1 MGLLDNRRVKKAMD
15 TLVASRSS
23 TGSDVVQAID
33 KLKQVGPTTVPKL
46 IEALSLS
53 RNRENI
59 VAVLVAMVNGET
71 LPTFINS
78 LDNASPP
85 RVIAGVVDT
94 LSRSNKYDPN
104 RLLSLFTNS
113 RVSREN
119 LEKILVAQRERLR
132 PDPLLRLLN
141 VVSKDERNVIMRL
154 ISQVANEEMVPEF
167 IQHLRTED
175 WTIRLHLTRVLSR
188 FKTEAVRD
196 VLTRLLEDPHM
207 EIRMAALEGL
217 IALRMPFDVGPL
229 CQLLREPDAMLRAK
243 AVEVLLECL
252 QDGTEEVRRK
262 TVEGLGAVGDT
273 QTLKEFLGTLK
284 DQDWWVTVRVADAFG
299 AYGGTK
305 IVGTVLTLLKEE
317 DSFIRQC
324 AFEILHTVKDE
335 QAFGSLVR
343 ALKDKEIRER
353 AVDALTALGDKRA
366 VPVFVSMLEGD
377 DAEATFIAIRA
388 LVALGDPQAI
398 HPLLVQFDNPDEEV
412 RREAL
417 RAVAVL
423 TDEGYAQDVLHAV
436 MSVRDNSTGEV
447 KVLANKM
454 ATSIIKRFGAKVMPQ
469 RSLKNVSDT
478 EETHEAETHEAETPV
493 SHTPSRADNGTKK
506 NEESMDVTNLEA
518 GVVLVDRYRVV
529 RRVGQ
534 GGFSTVFLVE
544 DTVVH
549 EEVILKILDPKIAL
563 DDGMIKRFI
572 HELRYARK
580 VTHENVV
587 RIYDFITLGS
597 GYAISMEYFLSHNL
611 ADELRDG
618 KPLNVNRG
626 VKIVWEICRGIGAAH
641 QADVVHRDMKPPN
654 ILIDDNRVVKI
665 VDFGVAAV
673 TSDMSTRLTR
683 IGTVLGTPTYMAPEQ
698 VRSRTID
705 ARTDIYSLG
714 VIMYEM
720 FTGKP
725 PYIGEDM
732 AVLFQHVE
740 GNPVLPRQVNP
751 ELAPEL
757 EAIILKAMAV
767 DPEQRFQSSE
777 ELRKSLVE
785 FARQKR

>member
-1 MGLLDNRRVKKAMD
+1 MGLLDNYKVKKAIE
-15 TLVASRSS
+15 TLVTSRAS
-23 TGSDVVQAID
+23 TGSDVVQAAD
-33 KLKQVGPTTVPKL
+33 KLKQIGPTTVPKL
-46 IEALSLS
+46 LEALSIS

-59 VAVLVAMVNGET
+59 VSVLVALVNGET
-71 LPTFINS
+71 LPTFIDS
-78 LDNASPP
+78 LNNGSPP
-85 RVIAGVVDT
+85 KVISGVVDT
-94 LSRSNKYDPN
+94 LSRSTKYDPH
-104 RLLSLFTNS
+104 RLLSLFTNA
-113 RVSREN
+113 RVSREH
-119 LEKILVAQRERLR
+119 LEKILVSQKERLR
-132 PDPLLRLLN
+132 PDPLLRLIT
-141 VVSKDERNVIMRL
+141 VVGKDERSVILRL
-154 ISQVANEEMVPEF
+154 ISQVATEEMVPEL

-175 WTIRLHLTRVLSR
+175 WTVRLHLTRILSR
-188 FKTEAVRD
+188 FKTESVRD
-196 VLTRLLEDPHM
+196 TLIRLLTDPHT
-207 EIRMAALEGL
+207 EIRMEALKSL
-217 IALRMPFDVGPL
+217 IALDMPFDVGSL
-229 CQLLREPDAMLRAK
+229 CQLLRDPDDMLRAK

-252 QDGTEEVRRK
+252 QDGSEDVRRK

-273 QTLKEFLGTLK
+273 ETLKAFLHTLK
-284 DQDWWVTVRVADAFG
+284 GQDWWVTVRVADAFG

-305 IVGTVLTLLKEE
+305 IVGTVLSLLKEE

-366 VPVFVSMLEGD
+366 VPVFISMLEGD
-377 DAEATFIAIRA
+377 DTEATFIAIRA

-398 HPLLVQFDNPDEEV
+398 HPLLIQLDNPDESIS
-412 RREAL
+412 REAL

-423 TDEGYAQDVLHAV
+423 TDEGSAQDVLHAV
-436 MSVRDNSTGEV
+436 MSVRDSSTGEL
-447 KVLANKM
+447 KLLANKM
-454 ATSIIKRFGAKVMPQ
+454 ATSIIKRFGAKIMPQ
-469 RSLKNVSDT
+469 RPLKSVSGDGE
-478 EETHEAETHEAETPV
+478 EETFNGDKTPV
-493 SHTPSRADNGTKK
+493 SNTPVPVVHGGDKDGEKI
-506 NEESMDVTNLEA
+506 DVVNLEA
-518 GVVLVDRYRVV
+518 GVMLADRYRVI

-534 GGFSTVFLVE
+534 GGFSTVFLVD

-549 EEVILKILDPKIAL
+549 EEVIIKILDPKIAL
-563 DDGMIKRFI
+563 DEGMIKRFI

-580 VTHENVV
+580 VTHENVI

-597 GYAISMEYFLSHNL
+597 AYAISMEYFPSHNL
-611 ADELRDG
+611 ADELRSG
-618 KPLNVNRG
+618 QPLNINHG
-626 VKIVWEICRGIGAAH
+626 VKVVWEICRGIAAAH
-641 QADVVHRDMKPPN
+641 QAGIVHRDMKPPN
-654 ILIDDNRVVKI
+654 ILIDENRVVKI

-725 PYIGEDM
+725 PYVGEDM

-740 GNPVLPRQVNP
+740 GNPTPPRNINP
-751 ELAPEL
+751 EIPTAL
-757 EAIILKAMAV
+757 EAIILKAMAA
-767 DPEQRFQSSE
+767 DPEQRYQSAE
-777 ELRKSLVE
+777 QLRKGLVE
-785 FARQKR
+785 FARQNR

>member
-1 MGLLDNRRVKKAMD
+1 MGLLDNRRVKKAID

-175 WTIRLHLTRVLSR
+175 WSIRLHLTRVLSR

-196 VLTRLLEDPHM
+196 VLARLLADPHM

-478 EETHEAETHEAETPV
+478 EEMHEAEKTPV

-587 RIYDFITLGS
+587 RIYDFITLGP

-641 QADVVHRDMKPPN
+641 QAEVVHRDMKPPN

-698 VRSRTID
+698 VRSRAID